1 VVGTNINTK
10 EVFTF
15 SHTHTHTTKI
25 KIKSKKMVLKKP
37 KKRGEKPIKN
47 NRDK

>member
-15 SHTHTHTTKI
+15 SHTHTTKI